1 MSSEFL
7 TVIAAVFGVLLTLI
21 GALLARSISHIDKTI
36 NGLVQKV
43 ELMSTA
49 VNSGEQL
56 RKFQN
61 QRIRTLE
68 RNATTLTDAFHEV
81 DVLLEKAVNK
91 RVRLRRPADEAKN
104 DDDGPEE

>member
-1 MSSEFL
+1 MNGDQVTIIFGIL
-7 TVIAAVFGVLLTLI
+7 ITVI
-21 GALLARSISHIDKTI
+21 GALLARSINHIDTTI
-36 NGLVQKV
+36 KNLVTKV
-43 ELMSTA
+43 ENMSTA

-68 RNATTLTDAFHEV
+68 RNSVTLTDAFHEV

-91 RVRLRRPADEAKN
+91 RVKLRRPADDVP
-104 DDDGPEE
+104 DDDDEHTEE